1 MAVAIDLAGYMQWL
15 PIALLLFAI
24 AYLAIGIFYM
34 IAKAFQKPEWEARAK
49 TEFARMLVS
58 LIMLIV
64 IAGFAA
70 TLGLAVDALTEG
82 NDPFEASKTYL
93 SKFSL
98 GSGKYESIPYNVN
111 VLWAAAKDMRSK
123 ATIISP
129 MPTCI
134 GGACFTQYAGWI
146 YVAGHLESIASITIP
161 FAASIVVQI
170 LALDFI
176 ERFFLALLLPAGFIL
191 KVLPATRDAGA
202 YLISLSL
209 AFYFVFPMVYVV
221 GERVHATAG
230 KAFIKQLEDAVRADV
245 EPSTSYGRV
254 FDETQRYGCDGC
266 SAAMLAITRL
276 AYISPY
282 AVTLPLLA
290 VILSLAAARSLFP
303 IFSRDFIG
311 EVGM

>member
-1 MAVAIDLAGYMQWL
+1 MAVALDLAGYMQWL
-15 PIALLLFAI
+15 PIASLLISISLIII
-24 AYLAIGIFYM
+24 AIFYM
-34 IAKAFQKPEWEARAK
+34 LAKAFQKPEWESRAK
-49 TEFARMLVS
+49 VELSRMLVS
-58 LIMLIV
+58 MLMLII
-64 IAGFAA
+64 IAGFAV
-70 TLGLAVDALTEG
+70 TLALAVDALTEG
-82 NDPFEASKTYL
+82 KDPFQASKAYL

-98 GSGKYESIPYNVN
+98 GSNKYESIPYNVN
-111 VLWAAAKDMRSK
+111 ILWAAAKDMRAK

-134 GGACFTQYAGWI
+134 GGACYSQYAGWMYI
-146 YVAGHLESIASITIP
+146 AGHLEAIATITIP

-176 ERFFLALLLPAGFIL
+176 EKFFMALLLPAGFIL

-221 GERVHATAG
+221 GEQIHKTSG
-230 KAFIKQLEDAVRADV
+230 KTFIKDLESSVKNAVQ
-245 EPSTSYGRV
+245 PSTSFGRV
-254 FDETQRYGCDGC
+254 FDDSFRYGCDNC
-266 SAAMLAITRL
+266 AETMLAITRL
-276 AYISPY
+276 AYIAPY

-303 IFSRDFIG
+303 VFSKDFIG
-311 EVGM
+311 EMPM